1 MNKPWKLVVGIE
13 AFYLTDREK
22 EFYLNSISKG
32 AKFVQV
38 NDYLMLGANFQSLQH
53 EEVMTERDQI
63 EDGRYK
69 CAHGRWHTKGWAC
82 LCNSMQFDAKTQTYI
97 EKPKTEIT
105 KQ

>member
-22 EFYLNSISKG
+22 EFYLTSISKG

-38 NDYLMLGANFQSLQH
+38 NEYLMLGANFQSLQH

-63 EDGRYK
+63 EDGRFK
-69 CAHGRWHTKGWAC
+69 CEYGRWHSKAWKCMCAP
-82 LCNSMQFDAKTQTYI
+82 LEFDKKTQSYI
-97 EKPKTEIT
+97 KAPET
-105 KQ
+105 KIVHS